1 MTIVITP
8 MRLQKVV
15 NIISIACYYVVS
27 ATLLL
32 CCCCY
37 SCEAFVAVVTN
48 NNPVDIR
55 TTTATSTSTST
66 KYISTSSSSALYN
79 IYDDWR
85 SDAYI
90 ESIHL
95 DEDHVITCLEEFVM
109 SDYGT
114 SMFGCHD
121 RASQIGI
128 TGSIQFVELCG
139 PEVTLTLEGEFWHKR
154 SFVLGRAAV
163 WLNARIPEITDVI
176 VNDMEDLNDYKEI
189 LDKYGDVIYRK
200 DKRSEDYNGDRE
212 IMEYQGMDPDMR
224 GPFPSSPLNPMGGDS
239 MINPM

>member
-1 MTIVITP
+1 
-8 MRLQKVV
+8 
-15 NIISIACYYVVS
+15 
-27 ATLLL
+27 
-32 CCCCY
+32 
-37 SCEAFVAVVTN
+37 
-48 NNPVDIR
+48 
-55 TTTATSTSTST
+55 
-66 KYISTSSSSALYN
+66 
-79 IYDDWR
+79 
-85 SDAYI
+85 
-90 ESIHL
+90 
-95 DEDHVITCLEEFVM
+95 M

-224 GPFPSSPLNPMGGDS
+224 GPFPSSPLNPSGGDS